1 MTSAPVIVL
10 PTPPPPEVVY
20 PIWWVFATGVGV
32 GMCIA
37 GVIVSIIVVK
47 RKMGTNSSA
56 GGGGGWNQ
64 DLTGSMLRDT
74 TTEFSRES
82 PSYSPPH
89 QAVQM
94 VPRENI
100 PQRGMSVSC
109 VSFVD
114 PEESQEN
121 PLQTQ
126 SSWVVPQTT
135 ACSPI
140 TNESFCRKMS
150 GSPRVG
156 GGRRRTIINR
166 GWTKGKLLGVGGFG
180 KVYSCVCADAAL
192 MAVKILDLSTL
203 ADDSKAQAIIREV
216 ELLSKLTHEN
226 IVDYYDSKI
235 DEENNELQLFMEMVN
250 GGSLGQFVRDCSEQ
264 LTEAV
269 VAKYTAQIL
278 EGVAYLHTN
287 NVVHRDL
294 KGDNIL
300 MSADGTMKI
309 SDFGTSKNI
318 NPVGRV
324 GVPEASFS
332 NSQIQ
337 GTPLWS
343 APETFDGTYTTES
356 DVWSVGCVVCEM
368 LTKKP
373 PWPLFET
380 VWAAITTIGKCST
393 YPELMPREP
402 EVTSQCEDF
411 LKCCLNPVAEDR
423 TPASELKRHHWIE
436 KHISPD
442 IPAESSESEVE
453 PPTAIPQLL
462 RKISEINT
470 PTHKVGSFRRRR
482 GGPGRLSFAR
492 QMAFDSINS
501 INLGEPQVA
510 LEKDSQPASS
520 PTQQQ
525 PQLRSVVPD
534 SVSTDSS
541 SSDSPTIRKVE
552 SSSPSNPKKSLSGG
566 RREEQPVASA

>member
-1 MTSAPVIVL
+1 MMPPAP
-10 PTPPPPEVVY
+10 TAPPPELVY

-32 GMCIA
+32 GMCLA
-37 GVIVSIIVVK
+37 GLIVAVIVVRK
-47 RKMGTNSSA
+47 KMGDSRHSNR
-56 GGGGGWNQ
+56 GWHQ

-74 TTEFSRES
+74 ATEFSRDS
-82 PSYSPPH
+82 PNYSPPH
-89 QAVQM
+89 HGVQM
-94 VPRENI
+94 TTNRENT
-100 PQRGMSVSC
+100 QRGMSVSC

-114 PEESQEN
+114 PEEVQDN

-126 SSWVVPQTT
+126 SPWVAPQP
-135 ACSPI
+135 SYPPI

-150 GSPRVG
+150 GSPRIG
-156 GGRRRTIINR
+156 GGRRRTIISR
-166 GWTKGKLLGVGGFG
+166 GWTKGKLLGQGGFG
-180 KVYSCVCADAAL
+180 KVYSCVCADATL

-216 ELLSKLTHEN
+216 ELLSKLTHDN

-235 DEENNELQLFMEMVN
+235 DEVRNELQLFMEMVN

-278 EGVAYLHTN
+278 EGVAYLHAN

-343 APETFDGTYTTES
+343 APETFDGTYIIES

-373 PWPLFET
+373 PWPVFET
-380 VWAAITTIGKCST
+380 VWAAITSIGKCIT

-402 EVTSQCEDF
+402 EVTPQCEDF
-411 LKCCLNPVAEDR
+411 LKCCLNPVATER
-423 TPASELKRHHWIE
+423 TPAADLKRHHWIE
-436 KHISPD
+436 SHGSPE
-442 IPAESSESEVE
+442 ITAGESSDSEVE

-470 PTHKVGSFRRRR
+470 PTHRANLGSFRRKK
-482 GGPGRLSFAR
+482 GRLSFAR
-492 QMAFDSINS
+492 QMQFDSINS

-510 LEKDSQPASS
+510 LEKDSQAAAS
-520 PTQQQ
+520 PTQAQ
-525 PQLRSVVPD
+525 PQLRNVVAD
-534 SVSTDSS
+534 SVSTSS
-541 SSDSPTIRKVE
+541 SSHESPVCD
-552 SSSPSNPKKSLSGG
+552 
-566 RREEQPVASA
+566 